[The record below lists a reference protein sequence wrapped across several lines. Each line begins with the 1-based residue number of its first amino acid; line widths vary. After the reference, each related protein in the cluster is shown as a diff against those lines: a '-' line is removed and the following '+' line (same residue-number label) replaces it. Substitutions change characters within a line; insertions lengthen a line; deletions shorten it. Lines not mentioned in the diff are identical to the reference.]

1 MTADLSGRIALVTGA
16 GSGIGKAVAT
26 DLAAAGA
33 AVAVVDIDE
42 AAGEETAAS
51 ITSESEGGKAK
62 AFVTDVTDQGS
73 IDQLQQQVSDAL
85 GLVDLLVNGAGWNVG
100 QPFLD
105 NDRDFIDK
113 VVAINLMGPV
123 WMCRAFLEPL
133 VQAERGGSVV
143 NISSDAGRVGS
154 LGETVYAAS
163 KGGVISFTKSLAREM
178 ARHGI
183 NVNCVAPGPTDTP
196 LFALQPEKIQAALIR
211 AIPFR
216 RVGRPEEIAHM
227 VRFLASPGASYV
239 TGQVVSVNGGLTMV
253 G

>member
-1 MTADLSGRIALVTGA
+1 MTDDLSGRVALVTGA
-16 GSGIGKAVAT
+16 GSGIGAAVAR

-33 AVAVVDIDE
+33 EVAVADIDE

-51 ITSESEGGKAK
+51 IASAGGKAK
-62 AFVTDVTDQGS
+62 AFVVDVTDRSS
-73 IDQLQQQVSDAL
+73 IDELQRQVSDDM

-100 QPFLD
+100 QPFLE
-105 NDRDFIDK
+105 NEPDFMDK

-123 WMCRAFLEPL
+123 WICRAFLQPL
-133 VQAERGGSVV
+133 VEAERGGSVV

-178 ARHGI
+178 ARHRI

-216 RVGRPEEIAHM
+216 RVGQPEEIAHL
-227 VRFLASPGASYV
+227 VRFLATPDASYV